1 VNPPVTSA
9 DVQTFRQLT
18 AELALVVDR
27 IAREATTRRLALA
40 WEIRARIQAAD
51 GELIDLDIPM
61 DILPPR

>member
-9 DVQTFRQLT
+9 DVQKFRKLT
-18 AELALVVDR
+18 AELALVADR

-61 DILPPR
+61 DVLPPR